1 VECHSL
7 VQSVGRCSDFAA
19 KLRTLGAGE
28 VVCLDHVTPEAN
40 GFAVALVIAQARQ
53 MRRRLWVLCPDPRT
67 QDRVQAELL
76 VWRSSALYFPRH
88 SQAFGNDALPDPDL
102 AAERVGVLER
112 WSAVARSVLE
122 CGGKRSAT
130 PLSSSLS
137 DLERPS
143 ASESGATAAALQ
155 NADAPSALLLC
166 ADSLNEPVPTAREL
180 EKQRRQIEVG
190 QKLDVEVFITSLSEA
205 GYERVPVVTERGQFA
220 RRGGIVDFYSWQAE
234 EPLRVEWFDDEIE
247 SIRAFDLH
255 NQSSVRRLERANIIL
270 QLGEQ
275 ASESGKVR
283 DYLVKNDLVLVI
295 GDESVEVPVHGLII
309 DGALTHDG
317 PEDFATAIHEN
328 PLGVF
333 DASDFVLHEARRK
346 QFEMQVNEW
355 KKLGWQ
361 TIVFFHNE
369 AERERFG
376 ELRSADA
383 VKVETTLGLL
393 YRGFT
398 VPSAKLA
405 VLTGAEIFGRH
416 QVSRRSRGSKLADPE
431 VLRKA
436 RDMLSELRDG
446 DLVVHS
452 EHGIG
457 RFAGVETRTA
467 PSGRKDE
474 VLVLHYAD
482 ESKLFVPVVQ
492 AHMVSRYVG
501 VGGRAPALSKLG
513 GNSWQK
519 TRKGAEKS
527 VEEFAAKMLSV
538 SAERRTVTG
547 YAYPPDTK
555 WQVEFEQS
563 FLYRETPDQLRC
575 VEEIKRD
582 MEAPKPM
589 DRLLCA
595 DVGFGKT
602 EVAIRAAFKAVMGG
616 KQVAILVPTTVLA
629 RQHWQNIRERMSEF
643 PVTVEMLC
651 RLTPKN
657 REKKILEGIRD
668 GTVDIVVGTHRVISK
683 DVRFKDLGLAVID
696 EEQRFGV
703 KHKEK
708 FKEIFRLVDVLTL
721 SATPIPRT
729 LYFALM
735 GMRDMST
742 IETPPPNKQAV
753 STIIT
758 PYDERVIKQAVDAEI
773 DRGGQVFLL
782 HNRVMTIEKTAM
794 RIRELC
800 PQARVIVGHGQMD
813 EELLEDVMHTFV
825 DGDADVLVCTTII
838 ESGVDIPN
846 ANTIIIDRADRFG
859 LADLYQLRGRVGRG
873 GQQAHAYLLLPRDAV
888 TAGDARKR
896 VNAIKQYTGLG
907 SGFKIALRDLE
918 IRGAGN
924 LLGTEQSGH
933 IAAVGFDMYCQ
944 MLKQT
949 VNRMQGRRVA
959 RPVDVSLRADFLVQ
973 SEALM
978 LQADKSATPA
988 FLPTPFVEDTRQR
1001 ITAYR
1006 QLGEVMT
1013 RKELEELETQ
1023 WRDQY
1028 GDKLPYPVQNLLAC
1042 TSLRLAASHAGITDV
1057 EIKDRKLMLTRNGK
1071 FVMINGKFPRLTERA
1086 GYKQLAEA
1094 TAMVRS
1100 L

>member
-1 VECHSL
+1 MDDHAL
-7 VQSVGRCSDFAA
+7 VKRVSEAREFQS
-19 KLRTLGAGE
+19 KLKTLGQAG
-28 VVCLDHVTPEAN
+28 VVCLDHVTPEATA
-40 GFAVALVIAQARQ
+40 FATALVIAQAQRL
-53 MRRRLWVLCPDPRT
+53 RRRLWVLCPEV
-67 QDRVQAELL
+67 RVQDQVHAELM
-76 VWRSSALYFPRH
+76 VWQCPALYFPR
-88 SQAFGNDALPDPDL
+88 QMQQVGEALQDPD
-102 AAERVGVLER
+102 AQAERV
-112 WSAVARSVLE
+112 SVLGRWRE
-122 CGGKRSAT
+122 AGHDSPT
-130 PLSSSLS
+130 
-137 DLERPS
+137 
-143 ASESGATAAALQ
+143 T
-155 NADAPSALLLC
+155 LLLC
-166 ADSLNEPVPTAREL
+166 ADSLDEAVPAAREL
-180 EKQRRQIEVG
+180 ESQRRMLEVG
-190 QKLDVEVFITSLSEA
+190 AKLDVEAFVSELGEA
-205 GYERVPVVTERGQFA
+205 GYERVPVVMERGQFA
-220 RRGGIVDFYSWQAE
+220 RRGGIVDFFSWQSE

-255 NQSSVRRLERANIIL
+255 NQSSIKRLERAGVIL
-270 QLGEQ
+270 QI
-275 ASESGKVR
+275 ADSATESGLVR
-283 DYLVKNDLVLVI
+283 DYLDPQDLVLVI
-295 GDESVEVPVHGLII
+295 GEADLPCHARILA
-309 DGALTHDG
+309 GALPSEW
-317 PEDFATAIHEN
+317 PEDYASAIHEN

-346 QFEMQVNEW
+346 QFEMQLHEW
-355 KKLGWQ
+355 KNLGWQ
-361 TIVFFHNE
+361 TVIFFHNE
-369 AERERFG
+369 AEKERFA
-376 ELRSADA
+376 ELRKTNFQVRSESQGDDP
-383 VKVETTLGLL
+383 VNESGDSFYTTLGLL

-398 VPSAKLA
+398 VPAAKLA

-416 QVSRRSRGSKLADPE
+416 QHTRRVRGSKLDDPE
-431 VLRKA
+431 TLRKA
-436 RDMLSELRDG
+436 RDVLRELRDG
-446 DLVVHS
+446 DLVVHND
-452 EHGIG
+452 HGVA
-457 RFAGVETRTA
+457 RYAGIQTRTS
-467 PSGRKDE
+467 PGGKKEE

-482 ESKLFVPVVQ
+482 EAKLFVPVAQ
-492 AHMVSRYVG
+492 AHMVTRYVG
-501 VGGRAPALSKLG
+501 VGGKAPALSKLG
-513 GNSWQK
+513 GASWQK
-519 TRKGAEKS
+519 TRKSAEKS
-527 VEEFAAKMLSV
+527 VEEFAAKMLSI
-538 SAERRTVTG
+538 SAERQTVTG
-547 YAYPPDTK
+547 YAHPPDTK

-582 MEAPKPM
+582 METAKPM

-657 REKKILEGIRD
+657 REKKIIQGVRE

-683 DVRFKDLGLAVID
+683 DVRFKDLGLVVID

-708 FKEIFRLVDVLTL
+708 FKELFRLVDVLTL

-729 LYFALM
+729 LYLALM

-742 IETPPPNKQAV
+742 IETPPPNKQSV
-753 STIIT
+753 QTMIC

-773 DRGGQVFLL
+773 ERGGQVFFL
-782 HNRVMTIEKTAM
+782 HNRVISIENIAS
-794 RIRELC
+794 RIRALS
-800 PQARVIVGHGQMD
+800 PKARVIIGHGQMD
-813 EELLEDVMHTFV
+813 EELLEDVMHKFV
-825 DGDADVLVCTTII
+825 DGEADVLVCTTII

-873 GQQAHAYLLLPRDAV
+873 GTQAHAYLLLPRDAV

-944 MLKQT
+944 MLKQS

-959 RPVDVSLRADFLVQ
+959 RPIDVSLRADFLVQ
-973 SEALM
+973 TEALM
-978 LQADKSATPA
+978 VQALPGATPA
-988 FLPTPFVEDTRQR
+988 FLPSNFMEDTRLR

-1013 RKELEELETQ
+1013 RKELDELETQ
-1023 WRDQY
+1023 WRDQF
-1028 GDKLPYPVQNLLAC
+1028 GDKLPHAVTNLLAC
-1042 TSLRLAASHAGITDV
+1042 ASLRLAASHAGITDI
-1057 EIKDRKLMLTRNGK
+1057 EIKDRKLMLTRNDK
-1071 FVMINGKFPRLTERA
+1071 FVMIHGKFPRLTEKA
-1086 GYKQLAEA
+1086 GHKQLAE
-1094 TAMVRS
+1094 TLAMLRS

>member
-1 VECHSL
+1 MRVEHHAL
-7 VQSVGRCSDFAA
+7 VQRVAETAEFQARLSA
-19 KLRTLGAGE
+19 LGKGA
-28 VVCLDHVTPEAN
+28 VVCLDHVTPEATA
-40 GFAVALVIAQARQ
+40 FATALVIARARLMQ
-53 MRRRLWVLCPDPRT
+53 RRLWVLCSDV
-67 QDRVQAELL
+67 RVQDHVHAELL
-76 VWRSSALYFPRH
+76 VWQCPALYFPR
-88 SQAFGNDALPDPDL
+88 QIQQVGEALPDPDSM
-102 AAERVGVLER
+102 AERV
-112 WSAVARSVLE
+112 SVLGRW
-122 CGGKRSAT
+122 GGGQVLNDVSLAGNPKLSGTNHPSPSDT
-130 PLSSSLS
+130 P
-137 DLERPS
+137 
-143 ASESGATAAALQ
+143 TT
-155 NADAPSALLLC
+155 LLLC
-166 ADSLNEPVPTAREL
+166 ADSLDETVPAASEL
-180 EKQRRQIEVG
+180 ESQRRMIEVG
-190 QKLDVEVFITSLSEA
+190 AQLDVEAFIGELGSA
-205 GYERVPVVTERGQFA
+205 GYERVPVVMERGQFA
-220 RRGGIVDFYSWQAE
+220 RRGGIVDFFSYQAE
-234 EPLRVEWFDDEIE
+234 EPLRVEWLDDEIE

-255 NQSSVRRLERANIIL
+255 NQSSIRRLDRAGVIL
-270 QLGEQ
+270 QI
-275 ASESGKVR
+275 SESATETGRVR
-283 DYLVKNDLVLVI
+283 DYLHQDDLVLVI
-295 GDESVEVPVHGLII
+295 GTADIPCHARILT
-309 DGALTHDG
+309 GALPDEW
-317 PEDFATAIHEN
+317 PEDYSTAIHEN

-346 QFEMQVNEW
+346 QFEMQLHEW
-355 KKLGWQ
+355 KKLGWK
-361 TIVFFHNE
+361 TVIFFHNE
-369 AERERFG
+369 AERERFA
-376 ELRSADA
+376 ELRSPEAGKDT
-383 VKVETTLGLL
+383 ETQLGLL

-398 VPSAKLA
+398 VPAARLA

-416 QVSRRSRGSKLADPE
+416 QHTRRVRGSKLDDPE
-431 VLRKA
+431 TLRKA
-436 RDMLSELRDG
+436 RDVLRELRDG
-446 DLVVHS
+446 DLVVHGD
-452 EHGIG
+452 HGVA
-457 RFAGVETRTA
+457 RYAGIEMRTS
-467 PSGRKDE
+467 PSGKKEE

-482 ESKLFVPVVQ
+482 QAKLFVPVAQ
-492 AHMVSRYVG
+492 AHMVTRYVG
-501 VGGRAPALSKLG
+501 VGGKAPALSKLG
-513 GNSWQK
+513 GASWQK
-519 TRKGAEKS
+519 TRRSAEKS
-527 VEEFAAKMLSV
+527 VEEFAAKMLSI

-547 YAYPPDTK
+547 YAHPHDTK

-589 DRLLCA
+589 ERLLCA

-629 RQHWQNIRERMSEF
+629 RQHWINIRERMSEF

-657 REKKILEGIRD
+657 REKKIIQGIRE

-683 DVRFKDLGLAVID
+683 DVRFKDLGLVVID

-729 LYFALM
+729 LYLALM

-753 STIIT
+753 QTQIC

-773 DRGGQVFLL
+773 ERGGQVFFL
-782 HNRVMTIEKTAM
+782 HNRVISIENIAS
-794 RIRELC
+794 RIRALC
-800 PQARVIVGHGQMD
+800 PKARVIIGHGQMD
-813 EELLEDVMHTFV
+813 EELLEDVMHKFV
-825 DGDADVLVCTTII
+825 DGEADVLVCTTII

-873 GQQAHAYLLLPRDAV
+873 GTQAHAYLLLPRDAV

-944 MLKQT
+944 MLKQS

-959 RPVDVSLRADFLVQ
+959 RPIDVSLRADFLVQ
-973 SEALM
+973 TESLMVQALPG
-978 LQADKSATPA
+978 ATPA
-988 FLPTPFVEDTRQR
+988 FLPGNFMEDTRLR

-1013 RKELEELETQ
+1013 RRELDELETQ
-1023 WRDQY
+1023 WRDQF
-1028 GDKLPYPVQNLLAC
+1028 GDKLPYPVQNLLTCA
-1042 TSLRLAASHAGITDV
+1042 SLRLAASHAGITDI

-1071 FVMINGKFPRLTERA
+1071 FVMINGKFPRLTEKA
-1086 GYKQLAEA
+1086 GYKQLAE
-1094 TAMVRS
+1094 TLEMLRT

>member
-1 VECHSL
+1 MRVEHHAL
-7 VQSVGRCSDFAA
+7 VQRVAETAEFQARLSA
-19 KLRTLGAGE
+19 LGKGA
-28 VVCLDHVTPEAN
+28 VVCLDHVTPEATA
-40 GFAVALVIAQARQ
+40 FATALVIARARQ
-53 MRRRLWVLCPDPRT
+53 MQRRLWVLCPDV
-67 QDRVQAELL
+67 RVQDHVHAELL
-76 VWRSSALYFPRH
+76 VWQCPALYFPR
-88 SQAFGNDALPDPDL
+88 QIQQVGEALPDPDSM
-102 AAERVGVLER
+102 AERV
-112 WSAVARSVLE
+112 SVLGRW
-122 CGGKRSAT
+122 GGGQVLNDVSLAGNPKLSGTNHPSPSDT
-130 PLSSSLS
+130 P
-137 DLERPS
+137 
-143 ASESGATAAALQ
+143 TT
-155 NADAPSALLLC
+155 LLLC
-166 ADSLNEPVPTAREL
+166 ADSLDETVPAASEL
-180 EKQRRQIEVG
+180 ESQRRMIEVG
-190 QKLDVEVFITSLSEA
+190 AQLDVEAFIGELGSA
-205 GYERVPVVTERGQFA
+205 GYERVPVVMERGQFA
-220 RRGGIVDFYSWQAE
+220 RRGGIVDFFSYQAE
-234 EPLRVEWFDDEIE
+234 EPLRVEWLDDEIE

-255 NQSSVRRLERANIIL
+255 NQSSIRRLDRAGVIL
-270 QLGEQ
+270 QI
-275 ASESGKVR
+275 SESATETGRVR
-283 DYLVKNDLVLVI
+283 DYLHQDDLVLVI
-295 GDESVEVPVHGLII
+295 GTADIPCHARILT
-309 DGALTHDG
+309 GALPDEW
-317 PEDFATAIHEN
+317 PEDYSTAIHEN

-346 QFEMQVNEW
+346 QFEMQLHEW
-355 KKLGWQ
+355 KKLGWK
-361 TIVFFHNE
+361 TVIFFHNE
-369 AERERFG
+369 AERERFA
-376 ELRSADA
+376 ELRSPEAGKDT
-383 VKVETTLGLL
+383 ETQLGLL

-398 VPSAKLA
+398 VPAARLA

-416 QVSRRSRGSKLADPE
+416 QHTRRVRGSKLDDPE
-431 VLRKA
+431 TLRKA
-436 RDMLSELRDG
+436 RDVLRELRDG
-446 DLVVHS
+446 DLVVHGD
-452 EHGIG
+452 HGVA
-457 RFAGVETRTA
+457 RYAGIEMRTS
-467 PSGRKDE
+467 PSGKKEE

-482 ESKLFVPVVQ
+482 QAKLFVPVAQ
-492 AHMVSRYVG
+492 AHMVTRYVG
-501 VGGRAPALSKLG
+501 VGGKAPALSKLG
-513 GNSWQK
+513 GASWQK
-519 TRKGAEKS
+519 TRRSAEKS
-527 VEEFAAKMLSV
+527 VEEFAAKMLSI

-547 YAYPPDTK
+547 YAHPHDTK

-589 DRLLCA
+589 ERLLCA

-629 RQHWQNIRERMSEF
+629 RQHWINIRERMSEF

-657 REKKILEGIRD
+657 REKKIIQGIRE

-683 DVRFKDLGLAVID
+683 DVRFKDLGLVVID

-729 LYFALM
+729 LYLALM

-753 STIIT
+753 QTQIC

-773 DRGGQVFLL
+773 ERGGQVFFL
-782 HNRVMTIEKTAM
+782 HNRVISIENIAS
-794 RIRELC
+794 RIRALC
-800 PQARVIVGHGQMD
+800 PKARVIIGHGQMD
-813 EELLEDVMHTFV
+813 EELLEDVMHKFV
-825 DGDADVLVCTTII
+825 DGEADVLVCTTII

-873 GQQAHAYLLLPRDAV
+873 GTQAHAYLLLPRDAV

-944 MLKQT
+944 MLKQS

-959 RPVDVSLRADFLVQ
+959 RPIDVSLRADFLVQ
-973 SEALM
+973 TESLMVQALPG
-978 LQADKSATPA
+978 ATPA
-988 FLPTPFVEDTRQR
+988 FLPGNFMEDTRLR

-1013 RKELEELETQ
+1013 RRELDELETQ
-1023 WRDQY
+1023 WRDQF
-1028 GDKLPYPVQNLLAC
+1028 GDKLPYPVQNLLTCA
-1042 TSLRLAASHAGITDV
+1042 SLRLAASHAGITDI

-1071 FVMINGKFPRLTERA
+1071 FVMINGKFPRLTEKA
-1086 GYKQLAEA
+1086 GYKQLAE
-1094 TAMVRS
+1094 TLEMLRT

>member
-1 VECHSL
+1 MRVEHHAL
-7 VQSVGRCSDFAA
+7 VQRVAETAEFQARLSA
-19 KLRTLGAGE
+19 LGKGA
-28 VVCLDHVTPEAN
+28 VVCLDHVTPEATA
-40 GFAVALVIAQARQ
+40 FATALVIARARQ
-53 MRRRLWVLCPDPRT
+53 MQRRLWVLCPDV
-67 QDRVQAELL
+67 RVQDHVHAELL
-76 VWRSSALYFPRH
+76 VWQCPALYFPR
-88 SQAFGNDALPDPDL
+88 QIQQVGEALPDPDSM
-102 AAERVGVLER
+102 AERV
-112 WSAVARSVLE
+112 SVLGRW
-122 CGGKRSAT
+122 GGGQVLNDVSLAGNPKLSETNHSSPSDT
-130 PLSSSLS
+130 P
-137 DLERPS
+137 
-143 ASESGATAAALQ
+143 TT
-155 NADAPSALLLC
+155 LLLC
-166 ADSLNEPVPTAREL
+166 ADSLDETVPAASEL
-180 EKQRRQIEVG
+180 ESQRRMIEVG
-190 QKLDVEVFITSLSEA
+190 AQLDVEAFIGELGSA
-205 GYERVPVVTERGQFA
+205 GYERVPVVMERGQFA
-220 RRGGIVDFYSWQAE
+220 RRGGIVDFFSYQAE
-234 EPLRVEWFDDEIE
+234 EPLRVEWLDDEIE

-255 NQSSVRRLERANIIL
+255 NQSSIRRLDRAGVIL
-270 QLGEQ
+270 QI
-275 ASESGKVR
+275 SESATETGRVR
-283 DYLVKNDLVLVI
+283 DYLHQDDLVLVI
-295 GDESVEVPVHGLII
+295 GTAGIPCHARILT
-309 DGALTHDG
+309 GALPDEW
-317 PEDFATAIHEN
+317 PEDYSTAIHEN

-346 QFEMQVNEW
+346 QFEMQLHEW
-355 KKLGWQ
+355 KKLGWK
-361 TIVFFHNE
+361 TVIFFHNE
-369 AERERFG
+369 AERERFA
-376 ELRSADA
+376 ELRSPEAGKDT
-383 VKVETTLGLL
+383 ETQLGLL

-398 VPSAKLA
+398 VPAARLA

-416 QVSRRSRGSKLADPE
+416 QHTRRVRGSKLDDPE
-431 VLRKA
+431 TLRKA
-436 RDMLSELRDG
+436 RDVLRELRDG
-446 DLVVHS
+446 DLVVHGD
-452 EHGIG
+452 HGVA
-457 RFAGVETRTA
+457 RYAGIEMRTS
-467 PSGRKDE
+467 PSGKKEE

-482 ESKLFVPVVQ
+482 QAKLFVPVAQ
-492 AHMVSRYVG
+492 AHMVTRYVG
-501 VGGRAPALSKLG
+501 VGGKAPALSKLG
-513 GNSWQK
+513 GASWQK
-519 TRKGAEKS
+519 TRRSAEKS
-527 VEEFAAKMLSV
+527 VEEFAAKMLSI

-547 YAYPPDTK
+547 YAHPHDTK

-589 DRLLCA
+589 ERLLCA

-629 RQHWQNIRERMSEF
+629 RQHWINIRERMSEF

-657 REKKILEGIRD
+657 REKKIIQGLRE

-683 DVRFKDLGLAVID
+683 DVRFKDLGLVVID

-729 LYFALM
+729 LYLALM

-753 STIIT
+753 QTQIC

-773 DRGGQVFLL
+773 ERGGQVFFL
-782 HNRVMTIEKTAM
+782 HNRVISIENIAS
-794 RIRELC
+794 RIRALC
-800 PQARVIVGHGQMD
+800 PKARVIIGHGQMD
-813 EELLEDVMHTFV
+813 EELLEDVMHKFV
-825 DGDADVLVCTTII
+825 DGEADVLVCTTII

-873 GQQAHAYLLLPRDAV
+873 GTQAHAYLLLPRDAV

-944 MLKQT
+944 MLKQS

-959 RPVDVSLRADFLVQ
+959 RPIDVSLRADFLVQ
-973 SEALM
+973 TESLMVQALPG
-978 LQADKSATPA
+978 ATPA
-988 FLPTPFVEDTRQR
+988 FLPGNFMEDTRLR

-1013 RKELEELETQ
+1013 RRELDELETQ
-1023 WRDQY
+1023 WRDQF
-1028 GDKLPYPVQNLLAC
+1028 GDKLPYPVQNLLTCA
-1042 TSLRLAASHAGITDV
+1042 SLRLAASHAGITDI

-1071 FVMINGKFPRLTERA
+1071 FVMINGKFPRLTEKA
-1086 GYKQLAEA
+1086 GYKQLAE
-1094 TAMVRS
+1094 TLEMLRT

>member
-1 VECHSL
+1 MSLPKSPVSKSKRTASTHPSGALRVEQHAL
-7 VQSVGRCSDFAA
+7 VQRVTETADFQT
-19 KLRTLGAGE
+19 KLSALGQGD
-28 VVCLDHVTPEAN
+28 VVCLDHVTPEATS
-40 GFAVALVIAQARQ
+40 FATALVIAQAQRMQ
-53 MRRRLWVLCPDPRT
+53 RRLWVLCPDVRM
-67 QDRVQAELL
+67 QDHVHAELM
-76 VWRSSALYFPRH
+76 VWQCAALYFPR
-88 SQAFGNDALPDPDL
+88 QIQLVGEALQDPDSM
-102 AAERVGVLER
+102 AERV
-112 WSAVARSVLE
+112 SVLS
-122 CGGKRSAT
+122 RW
-130 PLSSSLS
+130 
-137 DLERPS
+137 RVH
-143 ASESGATAAALQ
+143 GADCPTT
-155 NADAPSALLLC
+155 LLLC
-166 ADSLNEPVPTAREL
+166 ADSLDEAVPAAREL
-180 EKQRRQIEVG
+180 ESQRCMIEVG
-190 QKLDVEVFITSLSEA
+190 AKLDVEAFVSDLGGA
-205 GYERVPVVTERGQFA
+205 GYERVPVVMERGQFA
-220 RRGGIVDFYSWQAE
+220 RRGGIVDFFSWQAE
-234 EPLRVEWFDDEIE
+234 EPLRVEWFDDVIE

-255 NQSSVRRLERANIIL
+255 NQSSIKRLDRAGVIL
-270 QLGEQ
+270 QISE
-275 ASESGKVR
+275 AATESGRVR
-283 DYLVKNDLVLVI
+283 DYLSKDDLVLVI
-295 GDESVEVPVHGLII
+295 GEADLQCHARILA
-309 DGALTHDG
+309 GALPSDG
-317 PEDFATAIHEN
+317 PEDYSSAIHEN

-346 QFEMQVNEW
+346 QFEMQLHEW
-355 KKLGWQ
+355 KKLGWK
-361 TIVFFHNE
+361 TVIFFHNE
-369 AERERFG
+369 AERERFA
-376 ELRSADA
+376 ELRAADA
-383 VKVETTLGLL
+383 SKDTETQLGLL

-398 VPSAKLA
+398 VPAAKLA

-416 QVSRRSRGSKLADPE
+416 QHTRRVRGSKLDDPE
-431 VLRKA
+431 TLRKA
-436 RDMLSELRDG
+436 RDVLRELRDG
-446 DLVVHS
+446 DLVVHND
-452 EHGIG
+452 HGVA
-457 RFAGVETRTA
+457 RFAGIEIRTS
-467 PSGRKDE
+467 PSGKKEE
-474 VLVLHYAD
+474 VLALHYAD
-482 ESKLFVPVVQ
+482 QAKLFVPVVQ
-492 AHMVSRYVG
+492 AHMVTRYVG
-501 VGGRAPALSKLG
+501 VGGKAPALSKLG
-513 GNSWQK
+513 GASWQK
-519 TRKGAEKS
+519 TRKSAEKS
-527 VEEFAAKMLSV
+527 VEEFAAKMLSI
-538 SAERRTVTG
+538 SAERQTVTG
-547 YAYPPDTK
+547 YAHQHDTK

-582 MEAPKPM
+582 MESEKPM
-589 DRLLCA
+589 ERLLCA

-629 RQHWQNIRERMSEF
+629 RQHWINIRERMSEF

-657 REKKILEGIRD
+657 REKKIIQGLRE
-668 GTVDIVVGTHRVISK
+668 GTVDIVIGTHRVISK
-683 DVRFKDLGLAVID
+683 DVRFKDLGLVVID

-729 LYFALM
+729 LYLALM

-753 STIIT
+753 QTQIC

-773 DRGGQVFLL
+773 ERGGQVFFL
-782 HNRVMTIEKTAM
+782 HNRVISIENIAS
-794 RIRELC
+794 RIRALC
-800 PQARVIVGHGQMD
+800 PEARVIIGHGQMD
-813 EELLEDVMHTFV
+813 EELLEDVMHKFV
-825 DGDADVLVCTTII
+825 DGEADVLVCTTII

-873 GQQAHAYLLLPRDAV
+873 GTQAHAYLLLPRDAV

-944 MLKQT
+944 MLKQS

-959 RPVDVSLRADFLVQ
+959 RPIDVSLRADFLVQ
-973 SEALM
+973 TEALM
-978 LQADKSATPA
+978 VQALPGATPA
-988 FLPTPFVEDTRQR
+988 FLPSNFMEDTRLR

-1013 RKELEELETQ
+1013 RKELDELETQ
-1023 WRDQY
+1023 WRDQF
-1028 GDKLPYPVQNLLAC
+1028 GDKLPYPVQNLLTCA
-1042 TSLRLAASHAGITDV
+1042 SLRLAASHAGITDI

-1071 FVMINGKFPRLTERA
+1071 FVMIHGKFPRLTEKA
-1086 GYKQLAEA
+1086 GYRQLAE
-1094 TAMVRS
+1094 TMTMLRS

>member
-1 VECHSL
+1 MRVEHHAL
-7 VQSVGRCSDFAA
+7 VQRVAETAEFQARLSA
-19 KLRTLGAGE
+19 LGKGA
-28 VVCLDHVTPEAN
+28 VVCLDHVTPEATA
-40 GFAVALVIAQARQ
+40 FATALVIARARLMQ
-53 MRRRLWVLCPDPRT
+53 RRLWVLCPDV
-67 QDRVQAELL
+67 RVQDHVHAELL
-76 VWRSSALYFPRH
+76 VWQCPALYFPR
-88 SQAFGNDALPDPDL
+88 QIQQVGEALPDPDSM
-102 AAERVGVLER
+102 AERV
-112 WSAVARSVLE
+112 SVLGRW
-122 CGGKRSAT
+122 GGGQVLNDLSLAGNPKLSGT
-130 PLSSSLS
+130 NHPSSS
-137 DLERPS
+137 DTPS
-143 ASESGATAAALQ
+143 T
-155 NADAPSALLLC
+155 LLLC
-166 ADSLNEPVPTAREL
+166 ADSLDETVPAASEL
-180 EKQRRQIEVG
+180 ESQRRMIEVG
-190 QKLDVEVFITSLSEA
+190 AQLDVEAFIGELGSA

-220 RRGGIVDFYSWQAE
+220 RRGGIVDFFSYQAE
-234 EPLRVEWFDDEIE
+234 EPLRVEWLDDEIE

-255 NQSSVRRLERANIIL
+255 NQSSIRRLDRAGVIL
-270 QLGEQ
+270 QI
-275 ASESGKVR
+275 SESATETGRVR
-283 DYLVKNDLVLVI
+283 DYLHQDDLVLVI
-295 GDESVEVPVHGLII
+295 GTADIPCHARILT
-309 DGALTHDG
+309 GALPDEW
-317 PEDFATAIHEN
+317 PEDYSTAIHEN

-346 QFEMQVNEW
+346 QFEMQLHDW
-355 KKLGWQ
+355 KKLGWK
-361 TIVFFHNE
+361 TVIFFHNE
-369 AERERFG
+369 AERERFA
-376 ELRSADA
+376 ELRSPEAGKDT
-383 VKVETTLGLL
+383 ETQLGLL

-398 VPSAKLA
+398 VPAAKLA

-416 QVSRRSRGSKLADPE
+416 QHTRRVRGSKLDDPE
-431 VLRKA
+431 TLRKA
-436 RDMLSELRDG
+436 RDVLRELRDG
-446 DLVVHS
+446 DLVVHGD
-452 EHGIG
+452 HGVA
-457 RFAGVETRTA
+457 RYAGIEMRTS
-467 PSGRKDE
+467 PSGKKEE

-482 ESKLFVPVVQ
+482 QAKLFVPVAQ
-492 AHMVSRYVG
+492 AHMVTRYVG
-501 VGGRAPALSKLG
+501 VGGKAPALSKLG
-513 GNSWQK
+513 GASWQK
-519 TRKGAEKS
+519 TRRSAEKS
-527 VEEFAAKMLSV
+527 VEEFAAKMLSI

-547 YAYPPDTK
+547 YAHPHDTK

-589 DRLLCA
+589 ERLLCA

-629 RQHWQNIRERMSEF
+629 RQHWINIRERMSEF

-657 REKKILEGIRD
+657 REKKIIQGLRE

-683 DVRFKDLGLAVID
+683 DVRFKDLGLVVID

-729 LYFALM
+729 LYLALM

-753 STIIT
+753 QTQIC

-773 DRGGQVFLL
+773 ERGGQVFFL
-782 HNRVMTIEKTAM
+782 HNRVISIENIAS
-794 RIRELC
+794 RIRALC
-800 PQARVIVGHGQMD
+800 PKARVIIGHGQMD
-813 EELLEDVMHTFV
+813 EELLEDVMHKFV
-825 DGDADVLVCTTII
+825 DGEADVLVCTTII

-873 GQQAHAYLLLPRDAV
+873 GTQAHAYLLLPRDAV

-907 SGFKIALRDLE
+907 SGFKIAQRDLE

-944 MLKQT
+944 MLKQS

-959 RPVDVSLRADFLVQ
+959 RPIDVSLRADFLVQ
-973 SEALM
+973 TESLMVQALPG
-978 LQADKSATPA
+978 ATPA
-988 FLPTPFVEDTRQR
+988 FLPGNFMEDTRLR

-1013 RKELEELETQ
+1013 RRELDELETQ
-1023 WRDQY
+1023 WRDQF
-1028 GDKLPYPVQNLLAC
+1028 GDKLPYPVQNLLTCA
-1042 TSLRLAASHAGITDV
+1042 SLRLAASHAGITDI

-1071 FVMINGKFPRLTERA
+1071 FVMINGKFPRLTEKA
-1086 GYKQLAEA
+1086 GYKQLAE
-1094 TAMVRS
+1094 TLEMLRT